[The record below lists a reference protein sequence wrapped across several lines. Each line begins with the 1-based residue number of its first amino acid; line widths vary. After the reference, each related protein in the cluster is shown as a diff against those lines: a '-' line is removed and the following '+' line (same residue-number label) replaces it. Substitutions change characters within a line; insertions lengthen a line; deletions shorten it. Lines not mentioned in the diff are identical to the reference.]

1 MIVGIGV
8 DIADNSRFE
17 KLEEGVKARIFTPYE
32 IEESGKAPSKAEY
45 LASRFAA
52 KEAFSKAL
60 GSGFDGILPRNI
72 EIRQDGNGKPYI
84 ALLSSNG
91 SGYKT
96 HLSISHERAMSVAM
110 VVLEDGTL

>member
-1 MIVGIGV
+1 MIIGIGV
-8 DIADNSRFE
+8 DITDNSRFE
-17 KLEEGVKARIFTPYE
+17 NLEDGVKARLFTSYE
-32 IEESGKAPSKAEY
+32 IEESEKAPSKMEY

-52 KEAFSKAL
+52 KEAFSKAV
-60 GSGFDGILPRNI
+60 GSGFDGISPKDI
-72 EIRQDGNGKPYI
+72 EIRQDDSGKPYI